1 MNVGGAAD
9 AFRAAAAG
17 RVDAAP
23 GELAFYGNP
32 EKYGVHA
39 LKDGATWLEVPEYL
53 NQVAIATEAAI
64 EKQGDAIVRMLAAY
78 RKLYQF
84 LNSPKSQEAWLRA
97 VQKVLNTASEEEAAT
112 QWNHYQKYK
121 QWAEDLVVPEDR
133 VRYLQDLNILL
144 GTQKAPLDFDKIV
157 DFGPARRA
165 LALTA

>member
-1 MNVGGAAD
+1 ML
-9 AFRAAAAG
+9 FR
-17 RVDAAP
+17 
-23 GELAFYGNP
+23 
-32 EKYGVHA
+32 
-39 LKDGATWLEVPEYL
+39 
-53 NQVAIATEAAI
+53 
-64 EKQGDAIVRMLAAY
+64 
-78 RKLYQF
+78 
-84 LNSPKSQEAWLRA
+84 
-97 VQKVLNTASEEEAAT
+97 SEEEAAT